1 MRNGIR
7 GLALLVLLALV
18 ASGSASPDGE
28 TDKRSLKLPPC
39 MASTETRTFRGG
51 LERSSIIVFGEQP
64 NILMGLY
71 VFDPHGNCVA
81 HDDPGDDL
89 AVEWFPPRSQSYT
102 YEVRNLGMAFTSL
115 EMAIR

>member
-1 MRNGIR
+1 MQNGVR
-7 GLALLVLLALV
+7 GLALLMLLALV
-18 ASGSASPDGE
+18 ASGTASPEGE
-28 TDKRSLKLPPC
+28 TDKRSMKLPGFI
-39 MASTETRTFRGG
+39 ASTETRTFRGR
-51 LERSSIIVFGEQP
+51 ERSSIVVFGKDF

-89 AVEWFPPRSQSYT
+89 AVEWFPPRTQPYT
-102 YEVRNLGMAFTSL
+102 YEVRNLGMALTSL